1 MKIEKIT
8 RSFCYFKKKKIKLTI
23 KKELIS
29 QKKRSSEAL
38 QKTCSLI
45 LSTSDRVPQ
54 QKIK

>member
-8 RSFCYFKKKKIKLTI
+8 RSFCYFKKKIKLTI